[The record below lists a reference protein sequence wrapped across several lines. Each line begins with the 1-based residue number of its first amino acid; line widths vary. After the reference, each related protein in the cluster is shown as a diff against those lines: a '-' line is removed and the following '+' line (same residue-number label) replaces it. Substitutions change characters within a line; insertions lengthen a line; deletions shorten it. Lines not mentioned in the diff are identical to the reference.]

1 MPGRILG
8 AIAAL
13 WGAGILI
20 SNLLVDK
27 SYPSDERTYNN
38 REVII
43 ILIGVLLILSGVFY
57 LIKGTPKGKRL
68 K

>member
-1 MPGRILG
+1 MLGRILG

-13 WGAGILI
+13 WGAGILV
-20 SNLLVDK
+20 SNLLIGE
-27 SYPSDERTYNN
+27 SYPSGARAYNN

-43 ILIGVLLILSGVFY
+43 IIIGALLLFSGVFY
-57 LIKGTPKGKRL
+57 LAKGTHKGRRL